1 MLLTDFRAG
10 ASSSTVGNQA
20 DTFSL
25 WLSASLRLAILDAN
39 KTARTKRIKSPG
51 RTFPR
56 HGKRIFIFPAW
67 KLRRRKKILFAK
79 ICSLFYMG
87 RGEETLSFYHRTRT
101 FSSFRSFQNL
111 NFEGVPEFS
120 IRTTNIISTRSSTT
134 DLLETTFCMFVT
146 FVSLESCA
154 RSRNRI
160 LLFRENS
167 RNGETN
173 CEIAE

>member
-1 MLLTDFRAG
+1 MEKGYL
-10 ASSSTVGNQA
+10 SSRPESYVGGRKFCSPKFVPYSTWGGE
-20 DTFSL
+20 
-25 WLSASLRLAILDAN
+25 
-39 KTARTKRIKSPG
+39 K
-51 RTFPR
+51 
-56 HGKRIFIFPAW
+56 
-67 KLRRRKKILFAK
+67 KL
-79 ICSLFYMG
+79 SLFIIEHV
-87 RGEETLSFYHRTRT
+87 RFHP
-101 FSSFRSFQNL
+101 FVRSRIL
-111 NFEGVPEFS
+111 ISRASPNFPSEQ
-120 IRTTNIISTRSSTT
+120 RTTNIISTRSSTT